1 MPGRMVG
8 VNRLRPLAA
17 LIADAVA
24 LVAFV
29 LIGVRSHTGAL
40 PASDLV
46 KNLLPLIAAWAGVA
60 SVVATY
66 RRPGLRT
73 LLITWAVAVPI
84 GLAVR
89 TWWVGSFDRFPA
101 FLAVGMVFT
110 LLFLVGGRSLAALGT
125 ADPRPDAPGPSGVV
139 R

>member
-1 MPGRMVG
+1 MVG
-8 VNRLRPLAA
+8 VNRLRPSVA
-17 LIADAVA
+17 LVADAVA

-29 LIGVRSHTGAL
+29 LIGVRSHTGAF
-40 PASDLV
+40 PARDLV
-46 KNLLPLIAAWAGVA
+46 ENLLPLVAAWACVA
-60 SVVATY
+60 ALLGTY

-73 LLITWAVAVPI
+73 LMITWAVAVPI
-84 GLAVR
+84 GLTVR

-125 ADPRPDAPGPSGVV
+125 ADRTPDAPGPSGVV